1 MKTEQHKALAS
12 GVLGVPQLIFLVIS
26 AVGPITTLFGNLI
39 LILQF
44 GNGIGEPGIY
54 ILAMVVWLL
63 FSVGFTAMARH
74 IRNTGAFYAYISQG
88 IARPLGVSASYLS
101 LLSYITIQVAL
112 YGLFGYAANVLLT
125 SYADVHLA
133 WWIYSLVSWAFVS
146 FFGYRSIEIGS
157 KILGFLMLGEVAI
170 IVLFSIAALL
180 VPAPEGFTT
189 APFQPDVVFS
199 GTVGIALLFAFGSFV
214 GFEATAVFSEEAK
227 NPRRTVPIA
236 TYWSVIII
244 GILNAVAAYALIVG
258 WGENGIISR
267 LNQVFSQNGDPGTV
281 VNELATRVLGGWAV
295 LAMQMLLVTSA
306 FAALL
311 AIQNMITRYYFA
323 GARTGI
329 LPAKLGGVH
338 PSFRSPHVASIVQS
352 VTSFFFLAL
361 AALVGAD
368 PFVHLYGWFGAIGTL
383 ALLILYSL
391 TSIAVIVYFSRTK
404 VDTRLWHTKIAPG
417 IASICLSGTTI
428 YAILNFSLFVGEGQ
442 TALSVVIFGII
453 ACISVAGIVVGLR
466 IKKRLPVLY
475 KAIGVTI
482 LDTEQENIEIF
493 DSTVTRKREGA

>member
-1 MKTEQHKALAS
+1 MKTEQHKTLAS

-44 GNGIGEPGIY
+44 GNGVGEPGIY
-54 ILAMVVWLL
+54 LLAMVVWLL

-88 IARPLGVSASYLS
+88 IGRPLGVSASYLS

-112 YGLFGYAANVLLT
+112 YGLFGYAAHVFFAA
-125 SYADVHLA
+125 SADVQLA
-133 WWIYSLVSWAFVS
+133 WWLYALSAWALVS

-157 KILGFLMLGEVAI
+157 KILGILMLGEVAI
-170 IVLFSIAALL
+170 MVLLSIASLL
-180 VPAPEGFTT
+180 DPSPEGYT
-189 APFQPDVVFS
+189 AASFQPNVVFS

-244 GILNAVAAYALIVG
+244 GILNAVAAYAIIVG
-258 WGENGIISR
+258 WGETGIIAK
-267 LNQVFSQNGDPGTV
+267 LNHVFSQNGDPGTV

-295 LAMQMLLVTSA
+295 LAMQLLLVTSA

-323 GARTGI
+323 CGRTGI
-329 LPAKLGGVH
+329 LPAKLGLVH
-338 PSFRSPHVASIVQS
+338 HRFRSPHVASIVQS
-352 VTSFFFLAL
+352 ATALFFLIV
-361 AALVGAD
+361 AASVGAD

-391 TSIAVIVYFSRTK
+391 TAIAVICYFARTGA
-404 VDTRLWHTKIAPG
+404 DTRLWHTKIAPG
-417 IASICLSGTTI
+417 LAAICLSGTTI

-442 TALSVVIFGII
+442 TALSIAIFSII
-453 ACISVAGIVVGLR
+453 GAITIAGIAVGLR
-466 IKKRLPVLY
+466 LKKQRPRAY
-475 KAIGVTI
+475 QAIGVTI
-482 LDTEQENIEIF
+482 ADANQEQAAAAER
-493 DSTVTRKREGA
+493 TPARKREGA